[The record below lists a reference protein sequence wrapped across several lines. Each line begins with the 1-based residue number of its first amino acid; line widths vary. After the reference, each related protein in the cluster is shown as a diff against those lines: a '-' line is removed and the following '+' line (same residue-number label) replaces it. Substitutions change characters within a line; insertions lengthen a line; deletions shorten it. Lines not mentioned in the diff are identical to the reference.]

1 MTKLLLESSSP
12 AIKRVP
18 ETCNILSPPKAITLL
33 SWDRVRRAATSMAQ
47 RTSPCKRVVIVG
59 GGFGGLAV
67 ARALRHAR
75 AWVML
80 IDRSN
85 HLARRVIVAPVSVA

>member
-1 MTKLLLESSSP
+1 
-12 AIKRVP
+12 
-18 ETCNILSPPKAITLL
+18 
-33 SWDRVRRAATSMAQ
+33 MAQ
-47 RTSPCKRVVIVG
+47 GTSPRKRVVIVG

-67 ARALRHAR
+67 ARALRHAC

-85 HLARRVIVAPVSVA
+85 HLARGVIVAPVSVA